1 MRHIQI
7 VARLREV
14 GDLGASQEEEGVLG
28 RDEEVARDQLDLGVL
43 LALVELKLL
52 LQHLVKGLEL
62 FVNAKVRL
70 LEAFRL

>member
-1 MRHIQI
+1 M
-7 VARLREV
+7 
-14 GDLGASQEEEGVLG
+14 LG

-52 LQHLVKGLEL
+52 LQHLVEGLEL